1 MCVSV
6 VRLLLA
12 REPLLEQEVW
22 LLKTFPPIG
31 FGLVILHVI
40 LKTEQNENS
49 NSDTYYQTRTR
60 REVLVNERKAFYNK
74 CVAKGVD
81 MDFSHCSIGCPV
93 EFEREHDIAGKVLNL
108 PFYYNM
114 TDQELKKVVSVV
126 NSIK

>member
-22 LLKTFPPIG
+22 LLKTFPPIR

-49 NSDTYYQTRTR
+49 NSDTYHQTRRR
-60 REVLVNERKAFYNK
+60 REVLVNERKTFYNK
-74 CVAKGVD
+74 CVTKGV
-81 MDFSHCSIGCPV
+81 SAIV
-93 EFEREHDIAGKVLNL
+93 A
-108 PFYYNM
+108 
-114 TDQELKKVVSVV
+114 
-126 NSIK
+126 

>member
-12 REPLLEQEVW
+12 REPFLEQEVW

-49 NSDTYYQTRTR
+49 NSDTYYQTRRR

-74 CVAKGVD
+74 
-81 MDFSHCSIGCPV
+81 
-93 EFEREHDIAGKVLNL
+93 
-108 PFYYNM
+108 
-114 TDQELKKVVSVV
+114 
-126 NSIK
+126 

>member
-1 MCVSV
+1 MFCESGTICFAVY
-6 VRLLLA
+6 R
-12 REPLLEQEVW
+12 R
-22 LLKTFPPIG
+22 
-31 FGLVILHVI
+31 
-40 LKTEQNENS
+40 
-49 NSDTYYQTRTR
+49 R